1 MEDIKRMVSARGFV
15 EVFWERITADRKAGG
30 KLTFRDCYSQMEV
43 EFEAAYG
50 VSRWPSYDA
59 FRMARERIRKSK
71 RKSEQTF
78 RK

>member
-15 EVFWERITADRKAGG
+15 EVFWERIIASRKEGG
-30 KLTFRDCYSQMEV
+30 KLTFRKCYNQMEA
-43 EFEAAYG
+43 EFEASYG

-59 FRMARERIRKSK
+59 FRMARERLRKSK